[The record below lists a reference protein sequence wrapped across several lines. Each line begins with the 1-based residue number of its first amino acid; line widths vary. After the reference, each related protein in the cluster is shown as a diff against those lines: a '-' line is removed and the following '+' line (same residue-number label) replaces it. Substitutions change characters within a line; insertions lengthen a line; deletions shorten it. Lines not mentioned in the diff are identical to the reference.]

1 MTVTTQTPP
10 DLTNYHAVHR
20 ALRGGAHQLAR
31 AAGALATADD
41 RRRKAY
47 ARYWKGYAGEV
58 LAHHTVED
66 EYFFPALV
74 DRVPV
79 AAQLVRRTDA
89 DHRHLD
95 ELMDDLT
102 EAVASAAAGNQAPG
116 LVSLTRELADQLQE
130 HLDFEDSEVLPL
142 FVRHFTGPEYHELD
156 EAAVKSLGVGP
167 QAAFTV
173 PFVLGAM
180 TPEEARRT
188 LATAPLPLKV
198 VNALFGGAHRRLV
211 GRAFGATTVEVA
223 R

>member
-1 MTVTTQTPP
+1 MTVTTQAPP

-20 ALRGGAHQLAR
+20 GLRAGAHQLAA

-58 LAHHTVED
+58 LAHHTTED
-66 EYFFPALV
+66 DHFFPTLV

-79 AAQLVRRTDA
+79 AAELIGRTDA

-95 ELMDDLT
+95 ELIDDIT
-102 EAVASAAAGNQAPG
+102 EAVASVRAGHQAPE
-116 LVSLTRELADQLQE
+116 LVALTDELAEHMQE
-130 HLDFEDSEVLPL
+130 HLDFEDREVLPL

-156 EAAVKSLGVGP
+156 ERAVKSLGVGP

-173 PFVLGAM
+173 PFVLAAM
-180 TPEEARRT
+180 TPEEVRRT
-188 LATAPLPLKV
+188 LATAPLPLKL
-198 VNALFGGAHRRLV
+198 VNVLFGGAHHRLV
-211 GRAFGATTVEVA
+211 GRAFGSTVEVE